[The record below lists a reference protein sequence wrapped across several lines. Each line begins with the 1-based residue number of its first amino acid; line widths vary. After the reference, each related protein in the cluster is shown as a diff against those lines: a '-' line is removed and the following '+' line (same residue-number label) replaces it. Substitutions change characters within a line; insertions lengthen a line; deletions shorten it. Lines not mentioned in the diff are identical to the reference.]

1 MTSFPATT
9 CSQPT
14 TETDP
19 TKHVNYTLGMVLG
32 VDDFTQEFA
41 YLSGRDQRLMRE
53 LLGYGTVCGLQVA
66 IEPGGTA
73 GPRVEVAPG
82 TAVSSR
88 GQLIT
93 VPSPQCAELNAWLA
107 AHSQEITDRIAS
119 PSADS
124 VTVFVVLAYRECGT
138 DPVPIPGEPCR
149 SEEDAMKPSRVKDDF
164 RLELRLAEPGGQ
176 NQPDQREERAVRD
189 FVEWIGQIRTSDTEA
204 STVPDQFLQAIRDA
218 AGPWFSPP
226 DSGPNSPPG
235 DFLFGSPPAFLNI
248 NPHDSCEYLR
258 AAFRL
263 WVTELRP
270 LWLGNGKPC
279 GLPPDEEWVLL
290 AEVTVPLVQ
299 ELGSPVWKVREL
311 SPISVNEDRRPY
323 LIHMRLLQEWL
334 LCGRSGGGVSGGSGL
349 GPPGAPG
356 SVGPP
361 GPMGLQGIQG
371 PPGANGDAG
380 EPGPPGPAGAV
391 GLSGPQGLPGIDG
404 PKGDTGEQG
413 PAGPPGPQ
421 GLTGPA
427 GPQGLK
433 GDKGDPGALGEPGPP
448 GDKGPVGDKG
458 ATGDKGPQGD
468 PGLPGPTGDKGPV
481 GDKGVTGDKGP
492 QGDPGLAG
500 PAGDKG
506 LVGDKGPIGDSGL
519 SGPAGDKGPVGDNG
533 PVGDKGLTGDKGA
546 TGDPGVRGPV
556 GDKGPIGDKGPVGD
570 KGPIGDQGLPG
581 PQGPIGPQGPAGDPF
596 IIAAARFDTK
606 GNTSPTPLFA
616 FRMKVMSLGGTLFL
630 LTPEK
635 FNLKNNYVV
644 KGTVVTFLKNPAG
657 HFFDVIDSN
666 DPGLL
671 TPLLT
676 QFNLSVEDGIVV
688 RIQDEKHELAWN
700 SAMVEISLFPPRG

>member
-9 CSQPT
+9 CPQPT
-14 TETDP
+14 PETDT

-53 LLGYGTVCGLQVA
+53 LLGYGTVCGLQIA

-93 VPSPQCAELNAWLA
+93 VSSPQCAEVNAWLA
-107 AHSQEITDRIAS
+107 AHAQEITDLVAS
-119 PSADS
+119 PPADS
-124 VTVFVVLAYRECGT
+124 VTVLVVLAYRECAT

-189 FVEWIGQIRTSDTEA
+189 FVEWIRQIRTNDAEA
-204 STVPDQFLQAIRDA
+204 STGLDQFLQAIRDA

-226 DSGPNSPPG
+226 DSGPSSPPG
-235 DFLFGSPPAFLNI
+235 DFLFGSPPASLNI
-248 NPHDSCEYLR
+248 NPHDSCDYLR

-279 GLPPDEEWVLL
+279 GVPPDEEWVLL

-299 ELGSPVWKVREL
+299 DLGSLVWKVREL

-334 LCGRSGGGVSGGSGL
+334 LCGRSGGGVSGGGGL

-391 GLSGPQGLPGIDG
+391 GLSGPQGLPGIAG

-413 PAGPPGPQ
+413 PAGPP
-421 GLTGPA
+421 

-458 ATGDKGPQGD
+458 AIGDKGPQGDPGLLGPAGDKGPLGDKGPIGDKGLLGD

-481 GDKGVTGDKGP
+481 GDKGASGDKGP
-492 QGDPGLAG
+492 QGDSGLLGVQGLPGDKG
-500 PAGDKG
+500 PTGDKGLPGDKGQTGDKG
-506 LVGDKGPIGDSGL
+506 LVGDKGVS
-519 SGPAGDKGPVGDNG
+519 GDKGSVGD
-533 PVGDKGLTGDKGA
+533 
-546 TGDPGVRGPV
+546 RGPV
-556 GDKGPIGDKGPVGD
+556 GDIGPIGN
-570 KGPIGDQGLPG
+570 QGLP
-581 PQGPIGPQGPAGDPF
+581 GPQGPAGDPF
-596 IIAAARFDTK
+596 IIAAARFDSK
-606 GNTSPTPLFA
+606 GNTSPAPLFA
-616 FRMKVMSLGGTLFL
+616 FRMKVISLGGTLFL
-630 LTPEK
+630 LIPDK

-644 KGTVVTFLKNPAG
+644 KGTVVTSLKNPVG
-657 HFFDVIDSN
+657 HFFDVIDSSDPDLN
-666 DPGLL
+666 DLL
-671 TPLLT
+671 KPLNLT
-676 QFNLSVEDGIVV
+676 VKDGIVV
-688 RIQDEKHELAWN
+688 RVQDEKHELAWN
-700 SAMVEISLFPPRG
+700 SAMVEISLFPHQG